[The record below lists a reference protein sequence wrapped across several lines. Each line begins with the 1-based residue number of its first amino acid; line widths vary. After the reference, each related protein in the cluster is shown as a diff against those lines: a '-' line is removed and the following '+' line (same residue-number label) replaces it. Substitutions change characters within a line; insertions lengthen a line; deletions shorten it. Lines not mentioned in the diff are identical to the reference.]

1 MLNIN
6 EIHGMFQHLYVHLK
20 YYIRLYKY
28 MKAMLCILLKLTDVI
43 LVRKWDKASGSQT
56 PKPGW
61 KTKEQEKYQLIFLG
75 VTRCRKGTTKFVTF
89 GSKRVQ

>member
-20 YYIRLYKY
+20 YFNLVYEGNVVYPTSTYGCDI
-28 MKAMLCILLKLTDVI
+28 
-43 LVRKWDKASGSQT
+43 VRKWDKASGSQT

-61 KTKEQEKYQLIFLG
+61 KTKEQKKYQLIFLG